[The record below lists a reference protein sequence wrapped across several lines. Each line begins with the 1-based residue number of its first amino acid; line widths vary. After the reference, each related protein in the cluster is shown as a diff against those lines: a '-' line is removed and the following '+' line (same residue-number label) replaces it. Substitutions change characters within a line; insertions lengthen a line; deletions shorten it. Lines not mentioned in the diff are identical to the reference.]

1 LKMWDWL
8 IETLWMNRERDM
20 GLKEYYEVVKKA
32 CKGKDGVEFLGLY
45 RPLNEG
51 WNWVY
56 FLKTDSLDKWREL
69 DNEIAKYVDVYDNV
83 TSTMTRIYLGSDQF
97 KQPPTPKKMGSP
109 NYIVEDIQLW
119 AGVDVGLREYY
130 SEACELFDGVEG
142 AWLFGLYVPWSEGS
156 NWTFV
161 YMYDSLSRHIDRAME
176 WSRRY
181 GRPENLISSV
191 IRIYERYE
199 PN

>member
-1 LKMWDWL
+1 MRYWL
-8 IETLWMNRERDM
+8 IETLWMNKERNT
-20 GLKEYYEVVKKA
+20 GLKEYYEVIKKVF
-32 CKGKDGVEFLGLY
+32 KGKDGIEFLGLY

-51 WNWVY
+51 WNWAY
-56 FLKTDSLDKWREL
+56 FLKTDNLVKWREL
-69 DNEIAKYVDVYDNV
+69 DNEIAKYVDIYDNI

-97 KQPPTPKKMGSP
+97 KQPPTPKKMDSP
-109 NYIVEDIQLW
+109 NYIIEDIQLW

-130 SEACELFDGVEG
+130 SEACELFEGVEG
-142 AWLFGLYVPWSEGS
+142 ARLFGLYVPWSEGS

-161 YMYDSLSRHIDRAME
+161 YMYDSLSRHIDRSIE

-191 IRIYERYE
+191 VRMFERYE